1 MIQNGNGVSIL
12 GMLRPGGADLT
23 IAGGVR
29 EFGRATPDAI
39 AVRDGDRELK
49 YGALDERSSRLACG
63 LLTLGLG
70 YGDRVALLSGNR
82 LEYPEI
88 AAGIAKAGLVLVPVN
103 PRLTAAEVGFIL
115 RHSGAGVL
123 IVDPALTGA
132 VPESFPGRVIRIGP
146 EYETWL
152 DDSRAADPE
161 IAVHERDPFC
171 IAYTA
176 GTTGDPKGVLIS
188 HRSRSL
194 TFYATALEWGIGPGR
209 RTVAVAPMY
218 HGAGFAFAY
227 AAVYCG
233 ATVSMLRSFQP
244 DALIDMIRR
253 DGAQSVFLVPTHAQ
267 LIRHALEKVP
277 ELPTLDTLYFN
288 AAALPRVLK
297 EWVFEAFPGAGVHEL
312 YGSTEAGV
320 VTNLRP
326 PDARRKAGTVGHP
339 WFGTRVRIVGP
350 DGSPVRPG
358 EPGELYSRSPY
369 LMNGYHE
376 NPAATAACTTADGF
390 LTSGDIVIQDD
401 EGFISIVD
409 RVKDVIIT
417 GGVNVY
423 PRDVEE
429 ILLAHP
435 AVAECAVVGE
445 PDERWGERVVAYYV
459 GRHPVPAEVLE
470 SYLRERLA
478 GFKVPKH
485 YRTVAALPRNAAG
498 KILKR
503 ELRSTP

>member
-1 MIQNGNGVSIL
+1 
-12 GMLRPGGADLT
+12 MLRPGGADLT

-29 EFGRATPDAI
+29 EFGRATPDVI
-39 AVRDGDRELK
+39 AVRDGDR
-49 YGALDERSSRLACG
+49 ALSYAGLDARSSQLACA
-63 LLTLGLG
+63 LLGLG
-70 YGDRVALLSGNR
+70 LSGGDRVALLCGNR

-103 PRLTAAEVGFIL
+103 PRLTAPEVGFIL
-115 RHSGAGVL
+115 GHSGARVL
-123 IVDPALTGA
+123 IADAALAASVPPGFSGYIITIDGDVLGPSYEQWIGAASSRDPWVPVD
-132 VPESFPGRVIRIGP
+132 
-146 EYETWL
+146 
-152 DDSRAADPE
+152 
-161 IAVHERDPFC
+161 ERDPFC
-171 IAYTA
+171 ITYTA

-209 RTVAVAPMY
+209 RTIAVAPMY

-233 ATVSMLRSFQP
+233 ATVSMLRSFKP
-244 DALIDMIRR
+244 DALIDMIAR

-267 LIRHALEKVP
+267 LLKGAFSEIP
-277 ELPTLDTLYFN
+277 DLPTLDTLYFN
-288 AAALPRVLK
+288 AAALPKVLK
-297 EWVFEAFPGAGVHEL
+297 EWVFEAFPGVGVHEL

-326 PDARRKAGTVGHP
+326 ADARRKAGTVGHP
-339 WFGTRVRIVGP
+339 WFGTQVRIV
-350 DGSPVRPG
+350 DGAGKEVGPG

-376 NPAATAACTTADGF
+376 NPAATAACTTEDGF
-390 LTSGDIVIQDD
+390 LTSGDIVIRDE

-429 ILLAHP
+429 VLLTHP
-435 AVAECAVVGE
+435 AVVECAVVGE
-445 PDERWGERVVAYYV
+445 PDDRWGERVVAYLV
-459 GRHPVPAEVLE
+459 GREPVGADALE
-470 SYLRERLA
+470 TYLRERLA
-478 GFKVPKH
+478 GFKVPKQ

>member
-1 MIQNGNGVSIL
+1 
-12 GMLRPGGADLT
+12 MLRPGGADLT

-29 EFGRATPDAI
+29 EFGRATPDVI

-49 YGALDERSSRLACG
+49 YGALDERSSRIACALLAHG
-63 LLTLGLG
+63 FS
-70 YGDRVALLSGNR
+70 YGDRVALLCGNR

-103 PRLTAAEVGFIL
+103 PRLTAPEVDFIL
-115 RHSGAGVL
+115 GHSGARAL
-123 IVDPALTGA
+123 IVDPALAGA
-132 VPESFPGRVIRIGP
+132 VPDGFPGRIVHLGP
-146 EYETWL
+146 EYEAWL
-152 DDSRAADPE
+152 GAARAVDPW
-161 IAVHERDPFC
+161 IAVDERDPFC

-176 GTTGDPKGVLIS
+176 GTTGDPKGVLVS

-209 RTVAVAPMY
+209 RTIAVAPMY

-244 DALIDMIRR
+244 DALLDMIQR

-267 LIRHALEKVP
+267 LIRSFFEKVP
-277 ELPTLDTLYFN
+277 AAPALDTLYFN

-297 EWVFEAFPGAGVHEL
+297 EWVFEAFPGVGVHEL

-320 VTNLRP
+320 ITNLRP

-339 WFGTRVRIVGP
+339 WFGTQVRVVGP
-350 DGSPVRPG
+350 DGAPAGPG
-358 EPGELYSRSPY
+358 QPGELYSRSPY

-390 LTSGDIVIQDD
+390 LTSGDIVIRDE

-429 ILLAHP
+429 VLLTHP

-459 GRHPVPAEVLE
+459 GRSPVDAGDLE
-470 SYLRERLA
+470 GFLRSRLA
-478 GFKVPKH
+478 GFKVPKQ

>member
-1 MIQNGNGVSIL
+1 
-12 GMLRPGGADLT
+12 MLRPGGADLT

-39 AVRDGDRELK
+39 AVRDGDRALT
-49 YGALDERSSRLACG
+49 YAALDERSSRVACA
-63 LLTLGLG
+63 LLSLGLTT
-70 YGDRVALLSGNR
+70 GDRVALLSGNR

-103 PRLTAAEVGFIL
+103 PRLTAPEVEFIL
-115 RHSGAGVL
+115 GHSGARVL
-123 IVDPALTGA
+123 ITDGSADFA
-132 VPESFPGRVIRIGP
+132 VRVIRIGP
-146 EYETWL
+146 EYEKFL
-152 DDSRAADPE
+152 DDARAVDPW
-161 IAVHERDPFC
+161 IPVDERDPFC

-227 AAVYCG
+227 AAVHCG

-244 DALIDMIRR
+244 DALIDLLAR

-267 LIRHALEKVP
+267 LIRQHFSEIP
-277 ELPTLDTLYFN
+277 DLPLLDTLYFN
-288 AAALPRVLK
+288 AAALPKVLK
-297 EWVFEAFPGAGVHEL
+297 EWVFEAFPGVGVHEL

-339 WFGTRVRIVGP
+339 WFGTQVRIVDSAGREV
-350 DGSPVRPG
+350 GPG

-376 NPAATAACTTADGF
+376 NPAATAACTTDDGF
-390 LTSGDIVIQDD
+390 LTSGDIVVRDE

-429 ILLAHP
+429 VLLAHP
-435 AVAECAVVGE
+435 SVTECAVVGE
-445 PDERWGERVVAYYV
+445 PDDRWGERVVAYLV
-459 GRHPVPAEVLE
+459 SPGPVVPDVLE
-470 SYLRERLA
+470 AYLRDRLA
-478 GFKVPKH
+478 GFKIPKQYRAVP
-485 YRTVAALPRNAAG
+485 ALPRNAAG

-503 ELRSTP
+503 ELRSTQ

>member
-1 MIQNGNGVSIL
+1 
-12 GMLRPGGADLT
+12 MLRSGGADLT

-29 EFGRATPDAI
+29 EFGRATPAAI
-39 AVRDGDRELK
+39 AVRDGDRALT
-49 YGALDERSSRLACG
+49 YAALDERSSRLAG
-63 LLTLGLG
+63 ALLAAGLG
-70 YGDRVALLSGNR
+70 TGDRVGLLCGNR

-103 PRLTAAEVGFIL
+103 PRLTAPEVGFIL
-115 RHSGAGVL
+115 GHSGARLL
-123 IVDPALTGA
+123 IADVALA
-132 VPESFPGRVIRIGP
+132 VPEVAVRVVALGD
-146 EYETWL
+146 EYERWI
-152 DDSRAADPE
+152 AAAPARDPR
-161 IAVHERDPFC
+161 VPVDERDPFC

-188 HRSRSL
+188 HRSRCL
-194 TFYATALEWGIGPGR
+194 TFYATALEWGLGPGR
-209 RTVAVAPMY
+209 RTIAVAPMY

-227 AAVYCG
+227 AAVHCG
-233 ATVSMLRSFQP
+233 ATVSMLRSFDP
-244 DALIDMIRR
+244 VALLDLIDRER
-253 DGAQSVFLVPTHAQ
+253 AQSVFLVPTHAQ
-267 LIRHALEKVP
+267 LIREAVGTVPALP
-277 ELPTLDTLYFN
+277 SLDTLYFN
-288 AAALPRVLK
+288 AAALPKVLK

-339 WFGTRVRIVGP
+339 WFATQVRIVGP
-350 DGSPVRPG
+350 DGRPVAPG

-376 NPAATAACTTADGF
+376 NPAATAACTTEDGF
-390 LTSGDIVIQDD
+390 LTSGDIVVADE

-429 ILLAHP
+429 VLLTHD
-435 AVAECAVVGE
+435 AVAEAAVVGE
-445 PDERWGERVVAYYV
+445 PDGRWGERVVAYLV
-459 GRHPVPAEVLE
+459 CRRAIEAPALDAH
-470 SYLRERLA
+470 LRQRLA
-478 GFKVPKH
+478 GYKVPKEFKV
-485 YRTVAALPRNAAG
+485 VAALPRNAAG
-498 KILKR
+498 KVLKR

>member
-1 MIQNGNGVSIL
+1 
-12 GMLRPGGADLT
+12 MLRPGGADLS

-29 EFGRATPDAI
+29 EFGRATPDVV
-39 AVRDGDRELK
+39 AVRDGDRELT
-49 YGALDERSSRLACG
+49 YGALDERSSRLACA
-63 LLTLGLG
+63 LLSLGFG
-70 YGDRVALLSGNR
+70 YGDRVALLCGNR
-82 LEYPEI
+82 MEYPEI

-103 PRLTAAEVGFIL
+103 PRLTAPEVEFIL
-115 RHSGAGVL
+115 AHSGSRAL

-132 VPESFPGRVIRIGP
+132 VPPGFPGRVVAIGP
-146 EYETWL
+146 GYEKWL
-152 DDSRAADPE
+152 DDARAVDPW
-161 IAVHERDPFC
+161 IAVDERDPFC

-176 GTTGDPKGVLIS
+176 GTTGDPKGVLVS

-209 RTVAVAPMY
+209 RTIAVAPMY

-227 AAVYCG
+227 AAVHCG
-233 ATVSMLRSFQP
+233 ATVSMLRSFKP
-244 DALIDMIRR
+244 DALLDMIQR

-267 LIRHALEKVP
+267 LIRGAVARMP
-277 ELPTLDTLYFN
+277 ALPTLDTLYFN
-288 AAALPRVLK
+288 AAALPKVLK
-297 EWVFEAFPGAGVHEL
+297 EWVFEAFPGVGVHEL

-339 WFGTRVRIVGP
+339 WFGTQVRVVGS
-350 DGSPVRPG
+350 DGSEAGPG

-376 NPAATAACTTADGF
+376 NPEATAACTTADGF
-390 LTSGDIVIQDD
+390 LTSGDIVIRDE

-429 ILLAHP
+429 VLLTHP
-435 AVAECAVVGE
+435 AVVECAVVGE
-445 PDERWGERVVAYYV
+445 PDEQWGERVVAYWV
-459 GRHPVPAEVLE
+459 GRAPVAADALE
-470 SYLRERLA
+470 SFLRERLA
-478 GFKVPKH
+478 GFKVPKQ
-485 YRTVAALPRNAAG
+485 YRTVTALPRNAAG

>member
-1 MIQNGNGVSIL
+1 
-12 GMLRPGGADLT
+12 MLRPGGADLT

-29 EFGRATPDAI
+29 EFGRATPDVI
-39 AVRDGDRELK
+39 AVRDGDRQLS
-49 YGALDERSSRLACG
+49 YAALDERSSRVACALLSFG
-63 LLTLGLG
+63 LTT
-70 YGDRVALLSGNR
+70 GDRVALLCGNR

-88 AAGIAKAGLVLVPVN
+88 AAGIAKAGLVMVPVN
-103 PRLTAAEVGFIL
+103 PRLTAPEVAFIL
-115 RHSGAGVL
+115 GHSGARML
-123 IVDPALTGA
+123 IADSEPDLD
-132 VPESFPGRVIRIGP
+132 FPGAFVRIGP
-146 EYETWL
+146 EYEKWL
-152 DDSRAADPE
+152 DDARAVDPCV
-161 IAVHERDPFC
+161 AVNERDPFC

-227 AAVYCG
+227 AAVHCG
-233 ATVSMLRSFQP
+233 ATVSMLRAFDP
-244 DALIDMIRR
+244 DALLDMIAR

-267 LIRHALEKVP
+267 LIRGAVTTMPK
-277 ELPTLDTLYFN
+277 LPTLDTLYFN

-297 EWVFEAFPGAGVHEL
+297 EWVFEAFPGVGVHEL

-339 WFGTRVRIVGP
+339 WFATEVRVIGP
-350 DGSPVRPG
+350 DGQPAAPG

-369 LMNGYHE
+369 LMNGYHQ
-376 NPAATAACTTADGF
+376 NPAATAACTTEDGF
-390 LTSGDIVIQDD
+390 LTSGDIVIRDE
-401 EGFISIVD
+401 EGFLSIVD

-435 AVAECAVVGE
+435 SVTECAVVGE
-445 PDERWGERVVAYYV
+445 PDDRWGERVVAYLV
-459 GRHPVPAEVLE
+459 SPGPVEPDVLE
-470 SYLRERLA
+470 AYLRERLA
-478 GFKVPKH
+478 GFKVPKQ
-485 YRTVAALPRNAAG
+485 YRPVAALPRNAAG

>member
-1 MIQNGNGVSIL
+1 
-12 GMLRPGGADLT
+12 MLRPGGADLT

-39 AVRDGDRELK
+39 AVRDGDRALS
-49 YGALDERSSRLACG
+49 YAALDSRSSRLACA
-63 LLTLGLG
+63 LLGLG
-70 YGDRVALLSGNR
+70 LATGDRVALLCGNR

-103 PRLTAAEVGFIL
+103 PRLTAPEVAFIL
-115 RHSGAGVL
+115 GHSGARVL
-123 IVDPALTGA
+123 IVDEAHGGSVPDFSGHVVWIGA
-132 VPESFPGRVIRIGP
+132 G
-146 EYETWL
+146 YEQWI
-152 DDSRAADPE
+152 DAARAADPWV
-161 IAVHERDPFC
+161 AVDERDPFC

-194 TFYATALEWGIGPGR
+194 TFYASALEWGIGPGR
-209 RTVAVAPMY
+209 RTIAVAPMY

-227 AAVYCG
+227 AAVHCG
-233 ATVSMLRSFQP
+233 GTVSMLRSFQP
-244 DALIDMIRR
+244 DALIDMIAR

-267 LIRHALEKVP
+267 LLRAHFGEIPR
-277 ELPTLDTLYFN
+277 LPTLDTLYFN

-297 EWVFEAFPGAGVHEL
+297 EWVFEAFPGVGVHEL

-326 PDARRKAGTVGHP
+326 ADARRKAGTVGHP
-339 WFGTRVRIVGP
+339 WFGTQVRIVDPSGREVG
-350 DGSPVRPG
+350 DG

-376 NPAATAACTTADGF
+376 NPAATAACTTEDGF
-390 LTSGDIVIQDD
+390 LTSGDIVIRDE
-401 EGFISIVD
+401 EGFIAIVD

-429 ILLAHP
+429 VLLTHP

-445 PDERWGERVVAYYV
+445 PDDRWGERVVAYLV
-459 GRHPVPAEVLE
+459 GREPVAADALE
-470 SYLRERLA
+470 AYLRERLA
-478 GFKVPKH
+478 GFKVPKQ
-485 YRTVAALPRNAAG
+485 YRAVAALPRNAAG